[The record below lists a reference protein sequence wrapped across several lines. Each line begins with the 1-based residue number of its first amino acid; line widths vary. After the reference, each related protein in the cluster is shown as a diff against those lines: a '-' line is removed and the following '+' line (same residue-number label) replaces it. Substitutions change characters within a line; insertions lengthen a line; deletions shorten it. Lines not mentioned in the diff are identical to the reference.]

1 MLKPLAGYKRQE
13 YEKFHSRIYWRR
25 ERQSRPRQEILFLDR
40 DGVLNVDSGYVGSIR
55 QVELLPG
62 VINAIQFCRR
72 SGIFVALVTN
82 QSGIGRKYYSWA
94 DFELVCHHIEQS
106 ISRDAPMFE
115 AIAACAQVPN
125 PDLVEEFEWRKD
137 APMFEAIAAC
147 AQVPNPDLVEEF
159 EWRKPGP
166 GMIQAICDRLEL
178 RADRCWLVGDRLSDV
193 EAAARAGL
201 AGAVQISDPRS
212 KRASPAS
219 TGFSHLYADEAADA
233 IALAAS
239 SILRQRDLRDR
250 NVYE

>member
-13 YEKFHSRIYWRR
+13 YGKFHSRIYWRR
-25 ERQSRPRQEILFLDR
+25 ERQSLPRAEILFLDR
-40 DGVLNVDSGYVGSIR
+40 DGVLNVDSGYVGSIP

-62 VINAIQFCRR
+62 VIDAIQFCRW
-72 SGIFVALVTN
+72 SGIHVALVTN
-82 QSGIGRKYYSWA
+82 QSGIGRNYYSWA

-106 ISRDAPMFE
+106 ILDDAPLFE

-125 PDLVEEFEWRKD
+125 PDMVEGG
-137 APMFEAIAAC
+137 
-147 AQVPNPDLVEEF
+147 

-166 GMIQAICDRLEL
+166 GMIQAVCDRLKL
-178 RADRCWLVGDRLSDV
+178 RPNRCWLVGDRLSDV

-201 AGAVQISDPRS
+201 AGAVQIADPRS
-212 KRASPAS
+212 QQASSAS
-219 TGFSHLYADEAADA
+219 TGFSHLYADRAADG

-239 SILRQRDLRDR
+239 SILRQRDLRDC

>member
-106 ISRDAPMFE
+106 IS
-115 AIAACAQVPN
+115 
-125 PDLVEEFEWRKD
+125 KD

-250 NVYE
+250 KVYE